1 MKSKQAKAHQ
11 ISMKTKIEV
20 WYRQGG
26 RSIFSGRPITPEMCC
41 CHFVSKGCGGVG
53 EEWNIFG
60 CYQGFDE
67 DEHRLFDLHKPIGDM
82 SAEECADKLID
93 HFSSLYDGWSKD
105 LCRYR
110 KGWKKKDYGISRFK
124 YEGYQIEE
132 LVL

>member
-1 MKSKQAKAHQ
+1 MEDPFSQ
-11 ISMKTKIEV
+11 ED
-20 WYRQGG
+20 
-26 RSIFSGRPITPEMCC
+26 RSLRKCVAAILCQKDAAALARNGTSLDATRA
-41 CHFVSKGCGGVG
+41 
-53 EEWNIFG
+53 
-60 CYQGFDE
+60 
-67 DEHRLFDLHKPIGDM
+67 LM